1 MSPLQSY
8 RHLFGLT
15 GPTYVVIAFL
25 ARLPLA
31 MSQLGVLLLVA
42 TATGSYGAGGAS
54 AGALA
59 IANAVGAPLWGSL
72 ADRVGQ
78 RPVVLVQSIGGALG
92 LAGLLATVHSGAP
105 WGFAAATSAV
115 AGFLLPQVGPL
126 ARVRWR
132 PITAR
137 TGAHQPRLVATAF
150 SYEGAADEASFVL
163 GPALIGLG
171 VSVASPTVALA
182 AAAAVLA
189 LFGAWFALDP
199 TARLTDAARASRL
212 GVTGR
217 LLTPALVVLCLCQL
231 VIGTVFGSVQT
242 GTSVIATAA
251 GQPGLTGYFHALLG
265 VGSVVA
271 GLGMAAVP
279 ARFSLPARLRW
290 FALALLVL
298 AVPLLLVGSLAT
310 LAPVLLVLGFS
321 VAPYM
326 ITTFMLGAR
335 VTPAARTGAAMTL
348 LAAATGLGYALGAAI
363 AGRLADWGG
372 HTPAFAVTVSAGA
385 LATLVSW
392 SAGRVLRGADVPAPE
407 AEPTDS
413 PEGPSEALNTVRDS
427 AEAASLSSG
436 AADSGA
442 RAGLSSHT

>member
-8 RHLFGLT
+8 RRLFSLT

-42 TATGSYGAGGAS
+42 AATGSYGAGGAS

-59 IANAVGAPLWGSL
+59 VANAVGAPIWGSL

-78 RPVVLVQSIGGALG
+78 RPVVLVQSVGGALG
-92 LAGLLATVHSGAP
+92 LAGVLVTVHSGVP
-105 WGFAAATSAV
+105 WGYAAAASAV
-115 AGFLLPQVGPL
+115 AGFLLPQIGPL

-132 PITAR
+132 PITER
-137 TGAHQPRLVATAF
+137 TGEHQPRLVATAF

-171 VSVASPTVALA
+171 VSVASPTAALA
-182 AAAAVLA
+182 VAAVVLA
-189 LFGAWFALDP
+189 LFGAWFALDR
-199 TARLTDAARASRL
+199 TARLTDRSRTERR
-212 GVTGR
+212 VATGR
-217 LLTPALVVLCLCQL
+217 LLTPALLVLCIAQL
-231 VIGTVFGSVQT
+231 VIGAVFGSVQT

-279 ARFSLPARLRW
+279 ARFTLPARLRF
-290 FALALLVL
+290 FAAALLVL
-298 AVPLLLVGSLAT
+298 ALPLLLVGSLAT

-326 ITTFMLGAR
+326 ITTFMLGER
-335 VTPAARTGAAMTL
+335 VTPPARTGAAMTL

-372 HTPAFAVTVSAGA
+372 HTPAFAVTVAAGA

-392 SAGRVLRGADVPAPE
+392 GMGHVLRRADVPHPH
-407 AEPTDS
+407 AEPA
-413 PEGPSEALNTVRDS
+413 PLPA
-427 AEAASLSSG
+427 
-436 AADSGA
+436 
-442 RAGLSSHT
+442 